1 MDIQLDQM
9 DSRNS
14 RKVAESGANKK
25 LRSFMGKVHETN
37 GLYGDKNKNSKKN
50 GGEKDTFS
58 TNKHGLTFMNSKEGE
73 KYLTGGDYSA
83 GGKTF
88 SGENTSAVNKGLK
101 PYVTIIEATDNFA
114 AGDKISIKDIIEN
127 K

>member
-9 DSRNS
+9 DSRNAK
-14 RKVAESGANKK
+14 KVAESGANKK
-25 LRSFMGKVHETN
+25 LRNFMGKVRETN
-37 GLYGDKNKNSKKN
+37 GLYGDKNKNNKKN
-50 GGEKDTFS
+50 GGEKDNFS
-58 TNKHGLTFMNSKEGE
+58 TNKNGVNFINSKEGE
-73 KYLTGGDYSA
+73 KYLIGGDYSA

-101 PYVTIIEATDNFA
+101 PFVTIIEATDNFA